1 MKKLGKKILL
11 LTASLCTLFMLQ
23 SSAQSQKEKIKLLI
37 IDGQNNHGNWP
48 QTTQMMKGY
57 LEETGLF
64 VVDIATTPPEGSDM
78 KDFSPAFSNYTVVL
92 LNYNGDTWPQATNA
106 AFESFVKNG
115 GGVMSVHAADNA
127 FPEWPEFNK
136 MIGLGGWG
144 NRSEKDGPYVYY
156 NEAGKLVKDNGPGV
170 GGSHGKFHSF
180 KIVTRN
186 KQHPITRGLPEVWM
200 HSKDELYDRLRG
212 PAEKMEVLVTAYSAK
227 DQNGT
232 GRNEP
237 IMMAIRY
244 GKGKIFHTTLGHAN
258 ESQQCVGFI
267 TYLQR
272 GAEWAAT
279 GKVTQKVPADF
290 PGTDKISIRSIGED
304 K

>member
-1 MKKLGKKILL
+1 MKNIAKIAAV
-11 LTASLCTLFMLQ
+11 LTVCLFTLFMLH

-37 IDGQNNHGNWP
+37 IDGQNNHGNWA

-64 VVDIATTPPEGSDM
+64 VVDIATTPPEGKNM
-78 KDFSPAFSNYTVVL
+78 EDFKPAFSNYKVIL
-92 LNYNGDTWPQATNA
+92 LNYNGDAWPQNTNT

-115 GGVMSVHAADNA
+115 GGVVSVHAADNA

-144 NRSEKDGPYVYY
+144 NRSEKDGPYIYY
-156 NEAGKLVKDNGPGV
+156 DEAGKLVKDDSPGV
-170 GGSHGKFHSF
+170 GGSHGKFHAF
-180 KIVTRN
+180 KIITRN
-186 KQHPITRGLPEVWM
+186 KKHPITRGLPEVWM
-200 HSKDELYDRLRG
+200 HNKDELYDRLRG
-212 PAEKMEVLVTAYSAK
+212 PAENMEVLATAYSAK
-227 DQNGT
+227 DQSGT

-237 IMMAIRY
+237 IMMVIRY

-272 GAEWAAT
+272 GAEWVAT
-279 GKVTQKVPADF
+279 GKVTQKVPGDF
-290 PGTDKISIRSIGED
+290 PGADKVSMRR
-304 K
+304 